1 MHHTLAYPER
11 PANLFSAMAER
22 WPGAVWLD
30 SGGIEGT
37 RYDIMTAA
45 PRGWLMLRGGRAVW
59 EPCDGGWGWEASVME
74 GLRRALDRRPSGP
87 PPFSGGLIGFFGYE
101 LGRHL
106 MGLPPRDTTEPDAVL
121 GRYDWALV
129 LDHHH
134 RRAWL
139 TGAAA
144 DVALAAEISALAGSE
159 PPVRHWRLGA
169 VDVDLDDRAYAAA
182 FRRVMDYLHAGDCYQ
197 INLARR
203 FSAALEGDPIGL
215 WLALRAA
222 SPGGY
227 GAYLDFPG
235 MAVLSVS
242 PERFLWQRGGEV
254 STRPIKGTRPRGHDA
269 AADEVIAEELAAA
282 PKDRAENLMIVD
294 LLRNDLGR
302 VCATGSVRVPRLF
315 AVERFATVQHLV
327 SEVSGRLAPGRDA
340 VDLLT
345 ACLPGGSITG
355 APKRRAMEII
365 DELEP
370 STRGV
375 YCGAIGYLGDD
386 GAMDTSIAIRTAV
399 ARGGRV
405 EYRAGGGI
413 VADSRESAELAETLD
428 KATAFLRLAGA

>member
-1 MHHTLAYPER
+1 
-11 PANLFSAMAER
+11 MA
-22 WPGAVWLD
+22 
-30 SGGIEGT
+30 
-37 RYDIMTAA
+37 
-45 PRGWLMLRGGRAVW
+45 
-59 EPCDGGWGWEASVME
+59 DGQ
-74 GLRRALDRRPSGP
+74 
-87 PPFSGGLIGFFGYE
+87 
-101 LGRHL
+101 
-106 MGLPPRDTTEPDAVL
+106 
-121 GRYDWALV
+121 
-129 LDHHH
+129 
-134 RRAWL
+134 
-139 TGAAA
+139 AA
-144 DVALAAEISALAGSE
+144 DVALAAEINALARSE
-159 PPVRHWRLGA
+159 PPVRHWRLGT
-169 VDVDLDDRAYAAA
+169 VDVDLDERAYAAA

-227 GAYLDFPG
+227 GACLDFPG
-235 MAVLSVS
+235 MAVLSVL
-242 PERFLWQRGGEV
+242 PERFLWQRAGEV

-269 AADEVIAEELAAA
+269 AADEAIAEELAAA

-370 STRGV
+370 SARGV

-413 VADSRESAELAETLD
+413 VADSQESAELAETLD
-428 KATAFLRLAGA
+428 KAAAFLRLVGA